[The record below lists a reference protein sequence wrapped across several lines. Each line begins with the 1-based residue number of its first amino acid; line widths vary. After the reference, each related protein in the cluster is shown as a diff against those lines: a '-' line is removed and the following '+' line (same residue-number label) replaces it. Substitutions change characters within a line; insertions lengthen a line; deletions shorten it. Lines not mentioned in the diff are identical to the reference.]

1 VLSPAQ
7 DSRLTQLAA
16 AVELLE
22 ARCEAR
28 ESELLRAER
37 ALTTASAATEA
48 VLRQEFARVLAV
60 KDEALAR
67 AALELQVLQEALR
80 AMAHSTTAPP
90 LPPGILA

>member
-1 VLSPAQ
+1 MPPAQ
-7 DSRLTQLAA
+7 DGRITQLYAA
-16 AVELLE
+16 IELLE

-37 ALTTASAATEA
+37 ALTAASTATEA
-48 VLRQEFARVLAV
+48 ALRQEFARVLSV

-67 AALELQVLQEALR
+67 AGLELQVLQEALR
-80 AMAHSTTAPP
+80 ALSHGATAPP